1 MGASITKK
9 SLNYGFTVESRVS
22 SKSEPIPG
30 ISDLFPEETNQWQ
43 YLEGN
48 ARDMF
53 SKYSIGEIRTP
64 IFERTDVFLRSIGDE
79 TDIVQKEM
87 YTFKDR
93 GDRSLTLRPEG
104 TAGVL
109 RAIAN
114 KGLSQGDEH
123 RVYYIGPM
131 FRGERPAA
139 GRKRQ
144 FHQIGVE
151 YVGKVS
157 PEIDSECIILLLDY
171 LNSIDITDTKLL
183 INTRGVS
190 GDRQQVSAAMLD
202 YYKPHIDHMCED
214 CQRRYHTNIW
224 RILDCKNDDCKTITN
239 NAPSMIDL
247 ISDTSKTYFDSVC
260 DILNHTGVQYEIDP
274 QLVRGLDYYVH
285 TVFEVVSNDIG
296 AQDSIAGGGRY
307 EIQPPGQ
314 KHPLNGVGFAMGVER
329 LLLAR
334 NANNAT
340 TLEGINVDIY
350 IVSLGQPALLKNFDL
365 ASSLRKQ
372 GFRVLMD
379 LEKRGMKA
387 QMRTANKVNAKITLI
402 RGQSELDKGI
412 ILLKNMDDSSQIN
425 VKIDELKAAVEAII
439 NRL

>member
-1 MGASITKK
+1 MSKK
-9 SLNYGFTVESRVS
+9 T
-22 SKSEPIPG
+22 EPIPG
-30 ISDLFPEETNQWQ
+30 TSDFFPEETIQWQ
-43 YLEGN
+43 YLEGK
-48 ARDMF
+48 AHSVF
-53 SKYSIGEIRTP
+53 SRYSIGEIRTP
-64 IFERTDVFLRSIGDE
+64 VFERTDVFLRSIGDQ

-114 KGLSQGDEH
+114 KGLSQGDEQ

-131 FRGERPAA
+131 FRGERPSA

-157 PEIDSECIILLLDY
+157 PEIDAECIILLLDY
-171 LNSIDITDTKLL
+171 LESIGLTDTKLL
-183 INTRGVS
+183 INTRGIS
-190 GDRQQVSAAMLD
+190 GDRERISAAMSD
-202 YYKPHIDHMCED
+202 YYKPHIDTMCED
-214 CQRRYHTNIW
+214 CRRRYDTNIW
-224 RILDCKNDDCKTITN
+224 RILDCKNEGCKTITQ

-247 ISDTSKTYFDSVC
+247 ISETSRIYFDSVC
-260 DILNHTGVQYEIDP
+260 EILKYTGIQYQIDP

-285 TVFEVVSNDIG
+285 TVFEVVSNNIG
-296 AQDSIAGGGRY
+296 AQDAIAGGGRY
-307 EIQPPGQ
+307 EILNPGQ
-314 KHPLNGVGFAMGVER
+314 KHPLIGVGFAMGVER
-329 LLLAR
+329 LLLAK
-334 NANNAT
+334 NANKSD
-340 TLEGINVDIY
+340 LGKGICVDIY
-350 IVSLGQPALLKNFDL
+350 IVSLGRPALQKNFDL

-379 LEKRGMKA
+379 LENRGMKA

-402 RGQSELDKGI
+402 RGQSELDDGI
-412 ILLKNMDDSSQIN
+412 ILLKNMNDSSQIK
-425 VKIDELKAAVEAII
+425 VQFDEITAALKPFF
-439 NRL
+439 NRS

>member
-1 MGASITKK
+1 MEHA
-9 SLNYGFTVESRVS
+9 VS
-22 SKSEPIPG
+22 NKTEPIPG
-30 ISDLFPEETNQWQ
+30 TSDLFSEETHQWR
-43 YLEGN
+43 YLEEK
-48 ARDMF
+48 AHDVF
-53 SKYSIGEIRTP
+53 SRYAIGEIRTP

-114 KGLSQGDEH
+114 KGLNQGDEH

-144 FHQIGVE
+144 FHQIGAE

-171 LNSIDITDTKLL
+171 LTSIGITDTKLL
-183 INTRGVS
+183 INTRGVPE
-190 GDRQQVSAAMLD
+190 DREQASAAMLD
-202 YYKPHIDHMCED
+202 YYKPHINDMCED

-224 RILDCKNDDCKTITN
+224 RILDCKKDGCKTVTST
-239 NAPSMIDL
+239 APSMIDL
-247 ISDTSKTYFDSVC
+247 IGETSKAYFDSVC

-285 TVFEVVSNDIG
+285 TVFEVVSNNIG

-314 KHPLNGVGFAMGVER
+314 KRPLIGVGFAMGMER

-334 NANNAT
+334 NANDAIVP
-340 TLEGINVDIY
+340 EGIRVDIY
-350 IVSLGQPALLKNFDL
+350 IVSLGRSALVENFDL
-365 ASSLRKQ
+365 ASTLRKQ
-372 GFRVLMD
+372 RIRVLMD
-379 LEKRGMKA
+379 LENRGMKA

-402 RGQSELDKGI
+402 RGQSELDKGV
-412 ILLKNMDDSSQIN
+412 ILLKNMNDSCQTE
-425 VKIDELKAAVEAII
+425 VKIDDIDAAL
-439 NRL
+439 NQL